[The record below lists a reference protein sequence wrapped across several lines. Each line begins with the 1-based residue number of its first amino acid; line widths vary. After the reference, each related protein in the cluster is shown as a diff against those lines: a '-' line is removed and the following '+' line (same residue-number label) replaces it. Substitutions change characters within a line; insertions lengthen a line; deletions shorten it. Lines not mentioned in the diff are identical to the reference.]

1 MQHRTIALG
10 VTWRQTMKL
19 CTLGTISYLIAFS
32 LANVAEGQDFNPP
45 RHIVGL
51 FDQVLWLGSGCWNI
65 NERCVAGD
73 WGEGNEFI
81 VTNHCPARVYVRLCY
96 LLTDGRDTCQEF
108 GVNGQDSVRRSGDY
122 DIESAQWYYV
132 GSVKGGLPGK
142 PEDFP
147 KYSIATI
154 TNVGY
159 LRILLAEGGT
169 VEYVT
174 AHIAH
179 ITGQSRDFFCANL
192 AYDDWGKPMNW
203 E

>member
-1 MQHRTIALG
+1 
-10 VTWRQTMKL
+10 MKL
-19 CTLGTISYLIAFS
+19 FKFGTISFLITILLVNF
-32 LANVAEGQDFNPP
+32 AEGQDYNPP

-51 FDQVLWLGSGCWNI
+51 LDQVLWHGSGCWNI

-81 VTNHCPARVYVRLCY
+81 VTNHCTARVYVRLCY

-108 GVNGQDSVRRSGDY
+108 GVSSQDSARRSGDY

-132 GSVKGGLPGK
+132 GSAKGGLPDK

-147 KYSIATI
+147 KYSLVTI
-154 TNVGY
+154 TNEAY
-159 LRILLAEGGT
+159 LSILLGEGGT
-169 VEYVT
+169 VEYVA

-179 ITGQSRDFFCANL
+179 LTGRSRDFFFANL
-192 AYDDWGKPMNW
+192 AYDDWGQPMDW